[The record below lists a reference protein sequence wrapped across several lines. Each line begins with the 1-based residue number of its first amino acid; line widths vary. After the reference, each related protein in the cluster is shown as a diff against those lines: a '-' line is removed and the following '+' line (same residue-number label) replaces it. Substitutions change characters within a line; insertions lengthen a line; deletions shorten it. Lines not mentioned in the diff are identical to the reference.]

1 MSPGAYPISRPV
13 YGNAFDYV
21 STLLDKEQIADGT
34 RREKRTLEKKGK
46 KKLLVTL

>member
-21 STLLDKEQIADGT
+21 AILLAKGQIADST
-34 RREKRTLEKKGK
+34 RREKRTLGKQGK